1 MKFDGL
7 AQSLHKRQD
16 RLRMLPGEFE
26 RSAQDEV
33 FKGLPRSVSVRMTRG
48 PAGVQV
54 ALTGRGAAEAAQ
66 SVRERLRAAGKA
78 SVGVVWRESDV

>member
-1 MKFDGL
+1 MPRYQVTSPDGRTVVL
-7 AQSLHKRQD
+7 EGD
-16 RLRMLPGEFE
+16 
-26 RSAQDEV
+26 SAPTDADLEEV